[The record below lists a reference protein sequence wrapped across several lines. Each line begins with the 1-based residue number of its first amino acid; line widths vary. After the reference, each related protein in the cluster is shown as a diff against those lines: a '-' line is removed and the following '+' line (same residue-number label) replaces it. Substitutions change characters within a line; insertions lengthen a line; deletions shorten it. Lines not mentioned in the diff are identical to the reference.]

1 MKSAFIASTA
11 LLSVLLSAC
20 ALADDDCSEPVS
32 DWQPRETL
40 RQNVEQQWGWS
51 VQRIKVDDGCYKLK
65 GTDRKGNAIEAS
77 YSPASLRLRTLEI
90 HFRDDGDARDYL
102 GSPLTE

>member
-1 MKSAFIASTA
+1 MKSGFFANAA
-11 LLSVLLSAC
+11 LLSLLVSGY
-20 ALADDDCSEPVS
+20 ALADDDCSDSVS

-40 RQNVEQQWGWS
+40 RQQVEQQYGWS
-51 VQRIKVDDGCYKLK
+51 VQRIKVDDGCYELK
-65 GTDRKGNAIEAS
+65 GLDRKGNTIEAS

-90 HFRDDGDARDYL
+90 HFRDNGDAREYL

>member
-11 LLSVLLSAC
+11 LLSVLLSGY
-20 ALADDDCSEPVS
+20 ALADDNCSDPVS

-65 GTDRKGNAIEAS
+65 GADRKGNAIEAR
-77 YSPASLRLRTLEI
+77 YAPASLRLRTLQI
-90 HFRDDGDARDYL
+90 DFGNDGDAGDYL
-102 GSPLTE
+102 VSPARQ

>member
-1 MKSAFIASTA
+1 MKSAFIVSTT
-11 LLSVLLSAC
+11 LLGVLLGAN
-20 ALADDDCSEPVS
+20 ALADDCSEPVS

-40 RQNVEQQWGWS
+40 RQQVEQQYGWS
-51 VQRIKVDDGCYKLK
+51 VQRIKVDDGCYELK
-65 GTDRKGNAIEAS
+65 GLDRKGNAIEAS